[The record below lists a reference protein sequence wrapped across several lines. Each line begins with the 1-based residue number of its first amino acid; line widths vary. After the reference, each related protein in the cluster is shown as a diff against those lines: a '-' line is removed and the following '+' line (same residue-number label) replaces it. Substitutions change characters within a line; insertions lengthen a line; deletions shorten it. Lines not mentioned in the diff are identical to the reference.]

1 MAYAGDPFSTL
12 HFGDFDADGKTDVF
26 ATSFVS
32 PKTQWRYSSGGVG
45 NYQNLVVGDRG
56 STSPLA
62 FGRFDGDAKT
72 DVFAVQLDR
81 EQLRFLVLVWWLGGL
96 HLPVLPQLR

>member
-32 PKTQWRYSSGGVG
+32 PKVQWRYSSGGVG
-45 NYQNLVVGDRG
+45 NYQNLALVTADH
-56 STSPLA
+56 SPPA

-81 EQLRFLVLVWWLGGL
+81 GSYAFLLLAWWRRRVFTFLSYRQLR
-96 HLPVLPQLR
+96 